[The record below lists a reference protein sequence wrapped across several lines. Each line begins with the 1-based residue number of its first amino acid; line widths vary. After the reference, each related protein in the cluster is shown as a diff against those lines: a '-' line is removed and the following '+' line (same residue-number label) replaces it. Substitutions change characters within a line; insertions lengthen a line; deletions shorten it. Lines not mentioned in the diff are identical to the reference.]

1 MIPKASA
8 LQPACDGKRRCH
20 DAFLAKLDKSGRK
33 LLFSTFL
40 DEMRNVETVTG
51 IAMDKDGNAYIC
63 VQYKGAIGIG
73 RGGGFVAKFNPSGGQ
88 IYRTHLQNRGFSAP
102 EGNAA
107 DA

>member
-1 MIPKASA
+1 LIPKASA

-51 IAMDKDGNAYIC
+51 IAMDKDGNAYIVC
-63 VQYKGAIGIG
+63 NTKGHRNR